1 MAMGS
6 VGGGGRGRGRSRRGR
21 RLMSEINVTPMVDV
35 MLVLLIVFMVAAPM
49 LTVGIPVELPKTK
62 AATLND
68 TTEPLVISVDKNGT
82 VFLQESEID
91 PKILGEKLKAITG
104 NNPNARIYVRGDANI
119 NYGKVAQVMGVV
131 TTAGFTRLALVAEVP
146 E

>member
-49 LTVGIPVELPKTK
+49 LTVGVPVDLPKTK

-68 TTEPLVISVDKNGT
+68 TSEPLVISVDRDGK

-91 PKILGEKLKAITG
+91 PKIIGEKLTAITG
-104 NNPNARIYVRGDANI
+104 NNPNTRIYVRGDANI
-119 NYGKVAQVMGVV
+119 NYGKVVEVMGVI
-131 TTAGFTRLALVAEVP
+131 TNSGFSRVALVANLP

>member
-6 VGGGGRGRGRSRRGR
+6 IGSGGRGRGRSRRGR

-49 LTVGIPVELPKTK
+49 LTVGVPVDLPKTK

-68 TTEPLVISVDKNGT
+68 TNEPLVISVDKAGK
-82 VFLQESEID
+82 VFLQETEID
-91 PKILGEKLKAITG
+91 PKILGEKLTAITG
-104 NNPNARIYVRGDANI
+104 NNPKTRIYVRGDENI
-119 NYGKVAQVMGVV
+119 NYGKVVEVMGVV
-131 TTAGFTRLALVAEVP
+131 TTAGFTRVALVANLP

>member
-6 VGGGGRGRGRSRRGR
+6 VGSGGRGRGRSRRGR

-68 TTEPLVISVDKNGT
+68 TTEPLVISVNENGK

-104 NNPNARIYVRGDANI
+104 NNPNARIYVRGDAKI
-119 NYGKVAQVMGVV
+119 NYGKVAQVMGFV

>member
-6 VGGGGRGRGRSRRGR
+6 VSGTGRGRGRSRRGR

-49 LTVGIPVELPKTK
+49 LTVGVPVDLPKTK

-68 TTEPLVISVDKNGT
+68 TSEPLVISVDRDGK
-82 VFLQESEID
+82 VFLQETEID
-91 PKILGEKLKAITG
+91 PKIIGEKLTAITG
-104 NNPNARIYVRGDANI
+104 NNPNTRIYVRGDANI
-119 NYGKVAQVMGVV
+119 NYGKVVEVMGVI
-131 TTAGFTRLALVAEVP
+131 TNSGFTRVALVANLP